1 MTKILVVDDESDIR
15 ELLTDELLDSDFE
28 VIEAENGAEALN
40 RVYNDHPDLVLLDL
54 MMPVLDGVQVLK
66 TLKSN
71 PYTSKLPVVLL
82 TAVSADEG
90 EQRCMELGA
99 NHYVT
104 KPWEPGAIQ
113 TVIKVTLREVSNLEI
128 IDESDWNENMPGV
141 EKPAG
146 QQIELSKVIA
156 MSDPELNSR
165 LGGGVLLNGLTFVEG
180 ASSTGKSVLCQHLA
194 YTALSHGY
202 GVSFFSSQYS
212 PEGLVSQM
220 SSLGMN
226 SSQYFRSGQL
236 KVTPIPKVDPLTDST
251 EVLLEL
257 GIRVKETAGNFRFVV
272 FDVLTSLTAGSQ
284 ESAVIGFLTQCRDL
298 GSYGNAVILAAHPA
312 DISGE
317 SLDRLRSLSDC
328 YLALRV
334 EKNGNRLENVLEV
347 YKTGTDDA
355 LKGNRFSFE
364 VEPGAGIQIDQTSR
378 IAR

>member
-1 MTKILVVDDESDIR
+1 MTKILVVDDEGDIR
-15 ELLTDELLDSDFE
+15 ELLTDELMDADYE

-82 TAVSADEG
+82 TAVSAEEG

-113 TVIKVTLREVSNLEI
+113 TVIKETLREVANIEKTG
-128 IDESDWNENMPGV
+128 ESDWDENRSANGD
-141 EKPAG
+141 PAR
-146 QQIELSKVIA
+146 QPVELSKFITTTN
-156 MSDPELNSR
+156 PELNSR
-165 LGGGVLLNGLTFVEG
+165 LGGGVLLEGLTFVEG
-180 ASSTGKSVLCQHLA
+180 ASSTGKSVLCQHFA
-194 YTALSHGY
+194 YTALMHGY
-202 GVSFFSSQYS
+202 GVSYFSSQYS

-236 KVTPIPKVDPLTDST
+236 KVTAIPKVDPLTDST
-251 EVLLEL
+251 EALLEL
-257 GIRVKETAGNFRFVV
+257 GIRTKETAGNFRFVI
-272 FDVLTSLTAGSQ
+272 FDVLSSVTAGSQ
-284 ESAVIGFLTQCRDL
+284 ESAVIGFLIQCRDM
-298 GSYGNAVILAAHPA
+298 GSSGNAVVIAAHPA

-317 SLDRLRSLSDC
+317 SLNRLRSLSDS

-347 YKTGTDDA
+347 FKTGADDG
-355 LKGNRFSFE
+355 LMGNRFSFE
-364 VEPGAGIQIDQTSR
+364 VEPGAGIKIDQTPR
-378 IAR
+378 VMR